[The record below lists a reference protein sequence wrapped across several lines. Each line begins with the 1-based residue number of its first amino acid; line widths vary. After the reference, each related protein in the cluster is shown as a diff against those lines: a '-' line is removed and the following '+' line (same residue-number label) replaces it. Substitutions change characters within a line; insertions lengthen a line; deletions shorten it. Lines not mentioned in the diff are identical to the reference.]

1 MFPMTATLHN
11 QAQLNAF
18 LAAMGTGNT
27 DKPNIPAAL
36 DVPTGPAKAPEK
48 EAVAKETTAKKPTP
62 ATKTQAESA
71 PTQPI
76 AEAAEVVVS
85 KSKQEAT
92 SAPETVAASPASYP
106 DVVAAINKLA
116 AAKGRNAAVEMLGE
130 FGVTKGPDLKPEQY
144 ADFIVKATAATEA

>member
-36 DVPTGPAKAPEK
+36 DVPTGPAKVPEK
-48 EAVAKETTAKKPTP
+48 EAVAKETTAKKPAP
-62 ATKTQAESA
+62 KTQAESA

-85 KSKQEAT
+85 ESKQEAT
-92 SAPETVAASPASYP
+92 SAPEAAAASPVSYP
-106 DVVAAINKLA
+106 DVVTAINALA
-116 AAKGRNAAVEMLGE
+116 KAKGRDAAVDLLGQ
-130 FGVTKGPDLKPEQY
+130 FGAAKGPDLKPEQF
-144 ADFIVKATAATEA
+144 AEFIQKATAATGA

>member
-92 SAPETVAASPASYP
+92 SAPEAAAASPVSYP
-106 DVVAAINKLA
+106 DVVTAINTLA
-116 AAKGRNAAVEMLGE
+116 KAKGRDAAVDLLAQ
-130 FGVTKGPDLKPEQY
+130 FGAAKGPDLKPEQF
-144 ADFIVKATAATEA
+144 AEFIQKATAATGA

>member
-18 LAAMGTGNT
+18 LAAMGTSDT
-27 DKPNIPAAL
+27 DKPKIPADL
-36 DVPTGPAKAPEK
+36 DVPTGPAKAP
-48 EAVAKETTAKKPTP
+48 AKETTAKKSAP
-62 ATKTQAESA
+62 KTQTESA

-76 AEAAEVVVS
+76 AEVAAAAAPE
-85 KSKQEAT
+85 SKQEAT